1 MKQWAYYNEIDK
13 GKAFI
18 LREAMDAGH
27 ITEGEIDTRS
37 IADVRGDDVQG
48 FARCHFFA
56 GIGLW
61 DAALTRAGWPD
72 DRVVWTAS
80 CPCQPFSNAGKRKGK
95 ADERHLY
102 PELARLI
109 GAGRPAALYGEQV
122 SSKDGLA
129 WLDDVFDHLEGEAY
143 TVRAL
148 DSCAAGAGG
157 PHIRQRLYWAAWL
170 GQSDCLL
177 SEQSSRA
184 RSRSTEESRGWPC
197 DQHSRSGDIGKLAD
211 VPGFGRD
218 GRRAGEASGWALEPE
233 RLRNAGR
240 LADDRGVGGCGAGRL
255 GDGDGESGE
264 RHRGEVCG
272 TQAPGNRT
280 WLTDGRLGDG
290 LGHAGPTNG
299 AWAGADWV
307 LTRPQRVGDRPSLRP
322 VKRGI
327 FPLAHGRAGRVLALR
342 AAGDAIV
349 LPQAQAW
356 VETVMG
362 EL

>member
-1 MKQWAYYNEIDK
+1 MKPWVYYNEIDG

-18 LREAMDAGH
+18 LRELMHAGQ

-37 IADVRGDDVQG
+37 IADVQPDDVRG

-129 WLDDVFDHLEGEAY
+129 WLDDVFNHLEGEAY

-170 GQSDCLL
+170 
-177 SEQSSRA
+177 
-184 RSRSTEESRGWPC
+184 
-197 DQHSRSGDIGKLAD
+197 AD
-211 VPGFGRD
+211 LPSFGRD

-240 LADDRGVGGCGAGRL
+240 LADDRGARLEERRGIAGDARRQRAATDGDSGAVRL
-255 GDGDGESGE
+255 GDGSVAGPFPSAHGRVHGGE
-264 RHRGEVCG
+264 
-272 TQAPGNRT
+272 
-280 WLTDGRLGDG
+280 DGR
-290 LGHAGPTNG
+290 GPRYAEPQRPGPVNG
-299 AWAGADWV
+299 AWAGANWV

-327 FPLAHGRAGRVLALR
+327 FPLADGRAGRVLALR

-356 VETVMG
+356 VETVMEEIG
-362 EL
+362 R